1 MVLEP
6 IYLDLSS
13 SDDEDEDPNWD
24 RNDATGPTAFTCFP
38 KVFNMD
44 VEDDDLFI
52 IDKPK
57 STGKAKNDRERVIRS
72 AIDDDECCIL
82 DTDPGAVEA
91 TDIVVPFDTDE
102 LVMTGEKGPVACRD
116 FPHARYLCVHFPFK
130 TTLHSKY
137 CSQCHCYVCDSLA
150 PCAQWGEGN
159 NSNDHCHASE
169 EPRWKILRKVAKCG
183 TVPSPVP
190 PASGASAQAAATLS
204 SMFGAE
210 NPTGVSRLAQ
220 SNLLQAHTSRSSPI
234 VHSPL
239 KRDPLIIKLKGKAR
253 GKASQLAR
261 LGVRS
266 SRPDRPI
273 PLSSLPGHRQR
284 PPLRPSSTV
293 PESIPDECSNQL
305 PPRPSSTPSDRVQV
319 DAIVSIPTQPLQL
332 SQPTRS
338 NPRHNPS
345 TGRVATI
352 SALPLRS
359 QHSVPTA
366 NPLSSIGDS
375 AVPGFVSSV
384 PHIPDSRYV
393 PASALSDVNMAPVY
407 EDQSSLQ
414 ALAVQRPSVIISS
427 DYVAQSYSSPVDSA
441 AHIADI
447 LAGPIEGLEVDAVA
461 QFDYF
466 AITGIGAV
474 ESPGASWQATPS
486 LNDVLEQMA
495 RDDFLWEQYPGL

>member
-1 MVLEP
+1 MTIVFHSSGSKRSLAYSFKNMVLEP

-366 NPLSSIGDS
+366 NPLSSIGGKGVATNQPPPNPNAAPYNPSSSPRLPNNSPPYITSPPPVSSHDHFLRPSVADS

-384 PHIPDSRYV
+384 PHIPDS
-393 PASALSDVNMAPVY
+393 
-407 EDQSSLQ
+407 SSYCGYSGGTNRRIGGGRSRSIRLF
-414 ALAVQRPSVIISS
+414 RNYWNRRGGIS
-427 DYVAQSYSSPVDSA
+427 
-441 AHIADI
+441 
-447 LAGPIEGLEVDAVA
+447 
-461 QFDYF
+461 
-466 AITGIGAV
+466 
-474 ESPGASWQATPS
+474 
-486 LNDVLEQMA
+486 
-495 RDDFLWEQYPGL
+495 RC